1 MPRVSKRLRENP
13 GQDAILRALARS
25 PGPIPIT
32 ALFRHVDRQVPLH
45 LRGLDAFARQSCK
58 LARQGLAVHVQH
70 VPTGRLCLHLT
81 GRGQRWIR
89 RRERQVFAPAVLRAM
104 GAIGIAPLAVSAVSC
119 ASFALTS
126 GPPQVAPVEAR
137 QGAALAMRAVE
148 QRIMGGNVVW
158 SICAEDCEAPTPKTL
173 DTDIAL
179 EATQTPVLS
188 TSALTRPQVATPNLQ
203 GRQLATAV
211 PEENGEKSADSISRP
226 LETVSGTPAG
236 RAGESARA
244 TQLDRRTIFFRL
256 GRYDID
262 QAQQERLVSVLS
274 IGLPSQVRVVGMT
287 DGVGGLDANRQLAKL
302 RASSAAAAL
311 VKAGLPTDLLTV
323 DATIA
328 GEGRYGSTAQLG
340 VASPT
345 WRRAEVFVRWGKPF
359 GEQHAGD
366 KPRLEEGQSG

>member
-1 MPRVSKRLRENP
+1 MGKRLRENP
-13 GQDAILRALARS
+13 GQDAILRALARAR
-25 PGPIPIT
+25 GPVPIA

-45 LRGLDAFARQSCK
+45 LRGLDPFARQSCK
-58 LARQGLAVHVQH
+58 LACQGLVVHVKH

-89 RRERQVFAPAVLRAM
+89 RREVQVFAPAVLRTM
-104 GAIGIAPLAVSAVSC
+104 GAIGIAPLAVSAVAC

-126 GPPQVAPVEAR
+126 GPTQVAPVEAR
-137 QGAALAMRAVE
+137 QGAAPITRGVE
-148 QRIMGGNVVW
+148 QRIVGSNVVW

-179 EATQTPVLS
+179 EASERPVPS
-188 TSALTRPQVATPNLQ
+188 TSALTRPEAATPDLQ
-203 GRQLATAV
+203 GRQLATVA
-211 PEENGEKSADSISRP
+211 PEENGDKSADSIPRQP
-226 LETVSGTPAG
+226 GTVSGTPAEP
-236 RAGESARA
+236 AGASAGPTRF
-244 TQLDRRTIFFRL
+244 DRRTIFFRL

-262 QAQQERLVSVLS
+262 RAQQERLVSVLS
-274 IGLPSQVRVVGMT
+274 VGLPSQVRVVGMT
-287 DGVGGLDANRQLAKL
+287 DGVGSPDANRQLAKF

-311 VKAGLPTDLLTV
+311 AKAGLATDLLTV

-345 WRRAEVFVRWGKPF
+345 WRRAEVLVRWSKPV
-359 GEQHAGD
+359 GEQHARV
-366 KPRLEEGQSG
+366 KARLEEGQSG

>member
-1 MPRVSKRLRENP
+1 
-13 GQDAILRALARS
+13 
-25 PGPIPIT
+25 
-32 ALFRHVDRQVPLH
+32 
-45 LRGLDAFARQSCK
+45 
-58 LARQGLAVHVQH
+58 
-70 VPTGRLCLHLT
+70 
-81 GRGQRWIR
+81 
-89 RRERQVFAPAVLRAM
+89 M
-104 GAIGIAPLAVSAVSC
+104 GAIGIAPLAASAVSC

-126 GPPQVAPVEAR
+126 GPTQVAPVEAR

-148 QRIMGGNVVW
+148 QRIVDGNVVW

-179 EATQTPVLS
+179 EAPQTPVLS
-188 TSALTRPQVATPNLQ
+188 ASALTRPEAAMPNLQ
-203 GRQLATAV
+203 GRQPATVV
-211 PEENGEKSADSISRP
+211 PEENGDKSADFISRP

-236 RAGESARA
+236 RAGESAGP

-345 WRRAEVFVRWGKPF
+345 WRRAEVFVRWDKPF